1 MLRRNGQPG
10 QAMALTAVA
19 LIGITAIG
27 LLLIVNALTWFNS
40 YQATFQ
46 AVWRAAQDG
55 AGELAWENS
64 LPLEA
69 ITDPEHPDLP
79 TATPLQCLNLD
90 RARAVTLASLQQ
102 NLEWSS
108 TLYVTVDGEDL
119 SPAQVISDTAGI
131 YLLDL
136 SIVNPTGLGC
146 AETDPIPTYPAGGT
160 YPYQRPYVH
169 MAVSLPMKAMFGFGG
184 QALVSPRYVVD
195 VTSAIDPAGGA
206 ISTGGSN

>member
-19 LIGITAIG
+19 LVGITAIG

-40 YQATFQ
+40 YQATNQ
-46 AVWRAAQDG
+46 AIWRAAQDG

-108 TLYVTVDGEDL
+108 TLYVTVDGQEL

-146 AETDPIPTYPAGGT
+146 AESDPTPTYPPGGT

-169 MAVSLPMKAMFGFGG
+169 LAVSLPMRAMFGFGG

-195 VTSAIDPAGGA
+195 VTSAIDPAGAA
-206 ISTGGSN
+206 ISTGEE